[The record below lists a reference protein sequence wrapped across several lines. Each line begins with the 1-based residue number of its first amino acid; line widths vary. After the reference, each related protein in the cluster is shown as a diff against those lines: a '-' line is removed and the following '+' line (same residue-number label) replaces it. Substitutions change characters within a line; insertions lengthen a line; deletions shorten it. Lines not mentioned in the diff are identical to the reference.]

1 MVYSL
6 CRFVL
11 EGAKGLKRRLV
22 RGIVRTKGIALELSL
37 TVLLHVAFG
46 YYRFFIHN
54 FKKKI

>member
-1 MVYSL
+1 MIAKGVWYSL

-37 TVLLHVAFG
+37 TVVACLD
-46 YYRFFIHN
+46 
-54 FKKKI
+54 